1 MGKCMKR
8 CRNVGGVKDPRIL
21 PETYVAS
28 SSISG
33 EGLFANED
41 IEQGTEIG
49 QYLGKVLT
57 GEMLAQA
64 MEGRGADA
72 MRYDIAL
79 QPSPLF
85 LDAST
90 HGNLM
95 RFINHSCNP
104 NCSFNKWTDA
114 DGFPI
119 IKVFSKR
126 RIKKGEELTNN
137 HGWTDGSKCTCGE
150 QNCVGT
156 FGGATRNAAKKPQGY
171 QFTQSQTQS

>member
-1 MGKCMKR
+1 
-8 CRNVGGVKDPRIL
+8 
-21 PETYVAS
+21 
-28 SSISG
+28 
-33 EGLFANED
+33 
-41 IEQGTEIG
+41 
-49 QYLGKVLT
+49 
-57 GEMLAQA
+57 MLAQA